1 MLSKFFNSFKPQREY
16 TIIAR
21 ITTGTFMQRFLVKA
35 STPYEACRR
44 FDTEAEFQAFT
55 RVSGA
60 TIPTEF

>member
-1 MLSKFFNSFKPQREY
+1 MFGFFKRQPQREY

-21 ITTGTFMQRFLVKA
+21 MTVGTFMQRFLVKA
-35 STPYEACRR
+35 ASPYEACRK
-44 FDTEAEFQAFT
+44 FDTSAEFQAFT

>member
-1 MLSKFFNSFKPQREY
+1 MFPRFFNRKPQREY

-21 ITTGTFMQRFLVKA
+21 LTQGTFMQRFLVTAA
-35 STPYEACRR
+35 SPYEACRK
-44 FDTEAEFQAFT
+44 FDTGAEFQSFT